1 MAFGFDDALIAIF
14 SAIASAGA
22 TSAFAPDAPQNTFGG
37 TVGSGA
43 GPGTGAGG
51 AFELPTAPGLTR
63 SPGETINQTG
73 QGVDLGPQEAVT
85 ESIAKILA
93 AQGPPPIVPLEPV
106 GPPTEVGGPGS
117 TQAGPPASRAGTPT
131 PPAPPAAP
139 APSIGE
145 VLLSSPEALNAVA
158 NLLGLGP
165 QEQNKQI
172 AAPIPGGTVGNVVPG
187 LQLPQISNIGQLL
200 AQIPGLR

>member
-1 MAFGFDDALIAIF
+1 MAFGWDDALFAIF
-14 SAIASAGA
+14 TAIA
-22 TSAFAPDAPQNTFGG
+22 TSAAQPDAPENTLGG
-37 TVGSGA
+37 PIGAGA
-43 GPGTGAGG
+43 GPGGTGPGG
-51 AFELPTAPGLTR
+51 AFELPAAPAR
-63 SPGETINQTG
+63 APGETVSQTG
-73 QGVDLGPQEAVT
+73 QGIDLGPQEAVT
-85 ESIAKILA
+85 ESIAKVLA
-93 AQGPPPIVPLEPV
+93 AQGPPPVVPLEPV

-117 TQAGPPASRAGTPT
+117 TIPGPPASRGAPPA

-165 QEQNKQI
+165 QVDGQR
-172 AAPIPGGTVGNVVPG
+172 AAPIPGGTVGNVLPG
-187 LQLPQISNIGQLL
+187 LQLPQTSGIGQLL